1 MVTDSSI
8 NFKYLKSFY
17 KILGS
22 NLYVTILLS
31 IVVTLFDSIG
41 IGFLIGLTS
50 SIFNSKVELS
60 QPLDNQF
67 TSFLSKLGIHF
78 SSVYVILI
86 MGISAFILKSFLYY
100 FQLIYQAKNTNTIIS
115 KSRLNLIE
123 GLQNLNYRK
132 FIAMDF
138 GRIQNVTTL
147 EVLKLNSAMINYF
160 SAIQFL
166 FMALTY
172 LAISFIVDY
181 KISLII
187 VIFSG
192 IFLLFLKQIKA
203 YYHKLSLKVS
213 ASGDKYNS
221 LLIQLLQNFKYLKL
235 THGFPHFTKRINYFI
250 KAAEDKNY
258 TILKTNA
265 ISVSLREPI
274 LLLLILGILVLYY
287 YLNSEITTGA
297 LFSLALFYRTLN
309 YIILTQT
316 NFQMFTSF
324 QGSIDNILTLQQ
336 ELDLNKEDFTKG
348 TDFNF
353 AHELV
358 FNNVS
363 LKLQNKLILDQVDL
377 TLNKFQTVGIVGRSG
392 AGKTTLANTLSGI
405 LSPDDGNITVDGQD
419 IRSINSALFRSTI
432 GYVSQVPV
440 IFNDSFFNNV
450 TLWAEKT
457 TAAVQKFEN
466 VIEIAQIKEL
476 IHGYSDREETIVGDN
491 GIILSGGQKQR
502 VSIAREL
509 YKSPQI
515 LIMDEATSSLDT
527 QTENL
532 IRQNIE
538 RLHGNITM
546 LIIAHRLS
554 TVENADIIYLI
565 QDGRVLHSGT
575 YEELLQNSTEF
586 RNLAKYQDKMI
597 E

>member
-1 MVTDSSI
+1 
-8 NFKYLKSFY
+8 
-17 KILGS
+17 
-22 NLYVTILLS
+22 
-31 IVVTLFDSIG
+31 
-41 IGFLIGLTS
+41 
-50 SIFNSKVELS
+50 
-60 QPLDNQF
+60 
-67 TSFLSKLGIHF
+67 
-78 SSVYVILI
+78 
-86 MGISAFILKSFLYY
+86 
-100 FQLIYQAKNTNTIIS
+100 
-115 KSRLNLIE
+115 
-123 GLQNLNYRK
+123 NYGK
-132 FIAMDF
+132 FISMDF

-235 THGFPHFTKRINYFI
+235 THGFPHFIKKINYFI

-274 LLLLILGILVLYY
+274 LLLLVLGILVLYY

-324 QGSIDNILTLQQ
+324 QGSIDNILMLQQ
-336 ELDLNKEDFTKG
+336 ELDLNKEDSTTG

-353 AHELV
+353 AHKLV

-419 IRSINSALFRSTI
+419 IRSINSALFRSNI

-440 IFNDSFFNNV
+440 MFNDSFFNNIS
-450 TLWAEKT
+450 LWAEKNSAT
-457 TAAVQKFEN
+457 IQKFED
-466 VIEIAQIKEL
+466 VIAIAQLREL
-476 IHGYSDREETIVGDN
+476 IHGYQEKEDTIVGDN

-527 QTENL
+527 ETENL